1 VSKEYDDTDKMFESL
16 KKIGKQ
22 ITRLLSDKK
31 NN

>member
-1 VSKEYDDTDKMFESL
+1 MSKEYDDTDKMFESPQ
-16 KKIGKQ
+16 KIGKQ

>member
-1 VSKEYDDTDKMFESL
+1 MFESL